1 MGTEP
6 RLSLRERLA
15 LPYFYMRFGPT
26 GSGPHTNL
34 VYGARLSGRLDLS
47 ALQAAYESL
56 VAESPTLRGWFSGAD
71 APPARMTGQAAPP
84 FGFVDAA
91 AHPARFKAAVRAA
104 ASRTFTLAEFPL
116 MALTVVRHAPDRH
129 ILVLAVHH
137 LLMDGW
143 SILMFLRALSERY
156 RGRVRPARDAP
167 AWDPGA
173 DADARADFLASENAR
188 QLREAAAAWL
198 RPAAET
204 LKPRMTVGFPNP
216 AETHGLARL
225 PAAPLRA
232 ASAALQLSATGLH
245 RLLFVLLQHVLT
257 GSRDLAFSEAHAN
270 RPPHG
275 LETYGFISDDLLL
288 RLDLTGAKTV
298 QDLSTRLAAAR
309 DTAKGFATIPA
320 SHVLKALDP
329 AAPPLPRFHFNP
341 LSLGPSALRLGAV
354 RTSPIKL
361 MPAFGVAEMVL
372 VSGDLDRTFIAL
384 AGGVVEGVGLA
395 TIRRQL
401 GTLAEGLAEPGRSLA
416 DLIAATRGVSLD

>member
-1 MGTEP
+1 MVTEP

-47 ALQAAYESL
+47 ALRAAYESL
-56 VAESPTLRGWFSGAD
+56 VAESPTLRGWFSGPN
-71 APPARMTGQAAPP
+71 APPARMTSQAAPP
-84 FGFVDAA
+84 FAFVDAA
-91 AHPARFKAAVRAA
+91 ADPARFKAAVRAA
-104 ASRTFTLAEFPL
+104 AGRTFTLSEFPL

-129 ILVLAVHH
+129 VLVLAVHH

-156 RGRVRPARDAP
+156 RGRARPARDQP

-173 DADARADFLASENAR
+173 DADARADFLASEAAR

-198 RPAAET
+198 RPAAEA

-216 AETHGLARL
+216 AETHGLVRL
-225 PAAPLRA
+225 PAVSLRA
-232 ASAALQLSATGLH
+232 ASAALKLSATGLH

-288 RLDLTGAKTV
+288 RLDLTGSETV

-320 SHVLKALDP
+320 SHVLKTLDP

-372 VSGDLDRTFIAL
+372 VSGNLDRAFIAL
-384 AGGVVEGVGLA
+384 AGGTVEGVGLA
-395 TIRRQL
+395 TMRRRL
-401 GTLAEGLAEPGRSLA
+401 ATLAEGLAEPGRSVA
-416 DLIAATRGVSLD
+416 DLVAATRGGAFD

>member
-1 MGTEP
+1 MSTEP

-34 VYGARLSGRLDLS
+34 VYGARLTGRLDLS

-56 VAESPTLRGWFSGAD
+56 VAESPTLRGWFSGPD

-84 FGFVDAA
+84 FVFVDAGGD
-91 AHPARFKAAVRAA
+91 PARFKAAVRAA
-104 ASRTFTLAEFPL
+104 ARQTFALAEFPL

-129 ILVLAVHH
+129 IRVLAAHH

-156 RGRVRPARDAP
+156 RGRVRPIRDAA
-167 AWDPGA
+167 AWNPGA
-173 DADARADFLASENAR
+173 DADARAEFLASEDAR

-198 RPAAET
+198 RPAADA

-216 AETHGLARL
+216 AETHGLVRL

-232 ASAALQLSATGLH
+232 ASAALKLSATGLH

-257 GSRDLAFSEAHAN
+257 GSHDLAFSEAHAN
-270 RPPHG
+270 RPRHG

-288 RLDLTGAKTV
+288 RLDLTGAETA
-298 QDLSTRLAAAR
+298 QDLSTRLAAAG
-309 DTAKGFATIPA
+309 DTARGFAAIPA
-320 SHVLKALDP
+320 SHVLKTLDP

-341 LSLGPSALRLGAV
+341 LSVGPNALRLGAV
-354 RTSPIKL
+354 RTSPFKL
-361 MPAFGVAEMVL
+361 MPAFGVAEMVF
-372 VSGDLDRTFIAL
+372 VSGDLDRAFIAL
-384 AGGVVEGVGLA
+384 AGGAVEGAGLN
-395 TIRRQL
+395 TMRRQL
-401 GTLAEGLAEPGRSLA
+401 VILAEGLAEPERSVA
-416 DLIAATRGVSLD
+416 ELIAATRLA

>member
-1 MGTEP
+1 MGSEP

-34 VYGARLSGRLDLS
+34 VYGARLVGRLDLS

-56 VAESPTLRGWFSGAD
+56 VAETPTLWGWFSGPD
-71 APPARMTGQAAPP
+71 EPPARRIGQAAPP
-84 FGFVDAA
+84 FDFVDAA
-91 AHPARFKAAVRAA
+91 ADPARFKAAVRAA
-104 ASRTFTLAEFPL
+104 ADRSFTLAEFPL
-116 MALTVVRHAPDRH
+116 MALTVVRHAPERH
-129 ILVLAVHH
+129 VLVLAVHH

-156 RGRVRPARDAP
+156 RGRVRPARHEP

-173 DADARADFLASENAR
+173 DADARADFLASDAAQR
-188 QLREAAAAWL
+188 LREAAAAWL
-198 RPAAET
+198 RPAAEA

-216 AETHGLARL
+216 AETHGLVRL
-225 PAAPLRA
+225 PAAPLQA
-232 ASAALQLSATGLH
+232 ASAALKLSATGLH
-245 RLLFVLLQHVLT
+245 RLLFVLLQHALT
-257 GSRDLAFSEAHAN
+257 GSRHLAFSEAHAN

-288 RLDLTGAKTV
+288 RLDLTGAETA
-298 QDLSTRLAAAR
+298 QDLATRLATAR
-309 DTAKGFATIPA
+309 ETAKSFAAIPA
-320 SHVLKALDP
+320 SQVLKTLDP

-341 LSLGPSALRLGAV
+341 LSLGPSALRLGSV

-372 VSGDLDRTFIAL
+372 VSGDLDRAFIAL
-384 AGGVVEGVGLA
+384 AGGAIEGVGLA
-395 TIRRQL
+395 TVGRQL
-401 GTLAEGLAEPGRSLA
+401 MTLAEGLAKPGRSVT
-416 DLIAATRGVSLD
+416 DLVAATRQAAFD

>member
-1 MGTEP
+1 MSSQP

-34 VYGARLSGRLDLS
+34 VYGARLVGHLDVS
-47 ALQAAYESL
+47 ALRRAYEDL
-56 VAESPTLRGWFSGAD
+56 LAETPSLRGWFSGPG
-71 APPARMTGQAAPP
+71 APPARMIGRAAPP
-84 FGFVDAA
+84 FTFVDAA
-91 AHPARFKAAVRAA
+91 GDPAKFKEAVRAA
-104 ASRTFTLAEFPL
+104 ASRAFTLAEFPL
-116 MALTVVRHAPDRH
+116 MALTVVRHAPERH
-129 ILVLAVHH
+129 VLVLAVHH

-156 RGRVRPARDAP
+156 RGRRRPARDEP

-173 DADARADFLASENAR
+173 DADARETFLASDAAQ

-204 LKPRMTVGFPNP
+204 LKPHMTVGFPNP
-216 AETHGLARL
+216 AETHGLVRL

-232 ASAALQLSATGLH
+232 AGATLKLSATGLH
-245 RLLFVLLQHVLT
+245 RLLFVLLQNALT
-257 GSRDLAFSEAHAN
+257 GSPALAFSEAHAN

-288 RLDLTGAKTV
+288 RLDPAGVETV
-298 QDLSTRLAAAR
+298 QDLATRLAAAR
-309 DTAKGFATIPA
+309 ETAKGFATIPA
-320 SHVLKALDP
+320 YQVLKTLDP

-341 LSLGPSALRLGAV
+341 LSLGPAALRLGAV

-361 MPAFGVAEMVL
+361 MPAFGVAEMVF
-372 VSGDLDRTFIAL
+372 VSGDIDRVFIAL
-384 AGGVVEGVGLA
+384 AGGAVEGVGLA
-395 TIRRQL
+395 PMRRL
-401 GTLAEGLAEPGRSLA
+401 LMTFAEGLAEPGHSVV
-416 DLIAATRGVSLD
+416 DLVAAAREAVFD

>member
-1 MGTEP
+1 MGEEL

-26 GSGPHTNL
+26 GSGPYTNL

-47 ALQAAYESL
+47 ALQAAHVSL
-56 VAESPTLRGWFSGAD
+56 VAESPTLRGWFSGPN
-71 APPARMTGQAAPP
+71 APPARKIGQTAPP
-84 FGFVDAA
+84 FVFVDAA
-91 AHPARFKAAVRAA
+91 ADPARFKAAVRAA

-156 RGRVRPARDAP
+156 RGRTRPARDAP

-173 DADARADFLASENAR
+173 DADARADFLASEDAR

-216 AETHGLARL
+216 AETHGLVRL
-225 PAAPLRA
+225 PAAALRA
-232 ASAALQLSATGLH
+232 ASAALKLSATGLH

-257 GSRDLAFSEAHAN
+257 ASRDLAFSEAHAN

-288 RLDLTGAKTV
+288 RLDLTGVKTA
-298 QDLSTRLAAAR
+298 QDLSTRLVAAR

-320 SHVLKALDP
+320 SHVLRTLDP

-361 MPAFGVAEMVL
+361 MPAFGVAEMVF
-372 VSGDLDRTFIAL
+372 VSGDVDRAFIAL
-384 AGGVVEGVGLA
+384 AGGAVEGVGLA
-395 TIRRQL
+395 AMRRQL
-401 GTLAEGLAEPGRSLA
+401 ATLAEGLAEPGRSVV
-416 DLIAATRGVSLD
+416 DLVAATRGGALD